1 MHLEFYKYQGTGN
14 DFVVIDDR
22 SNFFDISDAELI
34 ARLCDRRMGVG
45 ADGLMLFRNHSEFDF
60 EMVYFNAD
68 GKEGSMCGNGGR
80 CIVDFAHH
88 LGIIDTDCVFMA
100 IDGSHEA
107 KWSAEAISL
116 KMIDV
121 ESVEVNESY
130 SYLDTGS
137 PHYVQFVADLAHF
150 KVVEEGKKVRYN
162 ERFELAGTNV
172 NFVEIEGNT
181 CSVRTYERGV
191 EDETLACGTGVTAVA
206 IAAHAMQKKLPNPV
220 VIKVLG
226 GQLEVSF
233 DVAEGVYSDVW
244 LTGPAV
250 QVYKGTIAC

>member
-1 MHLEFYKYQGTGN
+1 
-14 DFVVIDDR
+14 
-22 SNFFDISDAELI
+22 
-34 ARLCDRRMGVG
+34 
-45 ADGLMLFRNHSEFDF
+45 
-60 EMVYFNAD
+60 
-68 GKEGSMCGNGGR
+68 MCGNGGR

-206 IAAHAMQKKLPNPV
+206 IAAHAMQKKLPNPL